1 MERGTAALSRLLLL
15 ASAAA
20 PFAGCAR
27 FEPVT
32 AAQLDRG
39 YVLLLP
45 GVANKPSSMAGIAD
59 GLRDAGID
67 QAIERDLWGSRPF
80 GELKNVQSLER
91 NRKWAAER
99 AGRLAAYRR
108 SHPEQPITLIG
119 YSGGGAIALFVCESL
134 PRDVKVHRLIL
145 LAAAVS
151 PDYDLAPA
159 LEHCRCGIVNLYSR
173 EDWFHAGLLTETFGT
188 MDRKKTSTAG
198 RRGFLDASGTLC
210 VRDGLTQV
218 AWTPQWRKLGHWGGH
233 LGYESRTWAREVL
246 APLIPLASG
255 PPVGQI
261 EGATGRSADS
271 TIRGCRS

>member
-1 MERGTAALSRLLLL
+1 LKSRPAEAAGLLSVTL
-15 ASAAA
+15 AVASL
-20 PFAGCAR
+20 AGCAR

-45 GVANKPSSMAGIAD
+45 GVANKPASMTGIAG

-67 QAIERDLWGSRPF
+67 CAIERDLWGSRPF

-91 NRKWAAER
+91 NRKWAADR
-99 AGRLAAYRR
+99 AGRLAEYRC

-134 PRDVKVHRLIL
+134 PTDVKVDRLIL
-145 LAAAVS
+145 LASAVS

-159 LEHCRCGIVNLYSR
+159 LEHCRRGIVNVYSH
-173 EDWFHAGLLTETFGT
+173 EDWFNAGLLTETFGT

-198 RRGFLDASGTLC
+198 RLGFLDANGKLA
-210 VRDGLTQV
+210 VRDGLTQI
-218 AWTPQWRKLGHWGGH
+218 AWTPDWRKLGHWGGH

-255 PPVGQI
+255 PPAGQI
-261 EGATGRSADS
+261 EGATARSAHT
-271 TIRGCRS
+271 TIPGCPS

>member
-1 MERGTAALSRLLLL
+1 MKNRPAEAAGLLSVTL
-15 ASAAA
+15 AVASL
-20 PFAGCAR
+20 AGCAR

-32 AAQLDRG
+32 AAQLELG
-39 YVLLLP
+39 CILMLP
-45 GVANKPSSMAGIAD
+45 GVANKPASMTGIAG

-67 QAIERDLWGSRPF
+67 CAIERDLWGSRPF

-99 AGRLAAYRR
+99 AGRLAEYRC

-134 PRDVKVHRLIL
+134 PEDVKVDRVIL

-159 LEHCRCGIVNLYSR
+159 LEHCRGGIVNLYSR
-173 EDWFHAGLLTETFGT
+173 EDWFNAGLLTETFGT

-198 RRGFLDASGTLC
+198 RRGFLDP
-210 VRDGLTQV
+210 DGKLAACEGLIQIP
-218 AWTPQWRKLGHWGGH
+218 WTPEWRNVGHWGNH
-233 LGYESRTWAREVL
+233 LGYESRAWAREIL
-246 APLIPLASG
+246 APMIP
-255 PPVGQI
+255 VRN
-261 EGATGRSADS
+261 GRSAQ
-271 TIRGCRS
+271 RPV